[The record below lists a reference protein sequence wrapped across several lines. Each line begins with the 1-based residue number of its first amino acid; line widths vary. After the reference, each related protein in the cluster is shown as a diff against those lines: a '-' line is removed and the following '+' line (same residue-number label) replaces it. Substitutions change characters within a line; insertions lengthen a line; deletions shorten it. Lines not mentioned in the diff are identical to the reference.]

1 MNCIDFVNE
10 NTCCSNCG
18 RKLKTNIAILYNNSF
33 LGKTCAKNKGI
44 DISQLPN
51 FTKGVVIEETSD
63 SSNSVFHNKQLDTGT
78 DRKRCLEYLFLRC
91 VKLTDFKSVKTP
103 ELNDIYMRYLNN
115 TVSDE
120 DYNHISNLIK
130 KTNREKSIFCEQ
142 NLHFCYLCCIELNRI
157 AKTFVKN
164 DFYKSVL
171 NFLKENA
178 FLSEKQFES
187 IKKHFKINVK
197 YFSPTHYK
205 K

>member
-1 MNCIDFVNE
+1 MNSIDFVNE

-91 VKLTDFKSVKTP
+91 VKLTDFKSMKTP
-103 ELNDIYMRYLNN
+103 ELNNIYMRYLNN

-130 KTNREKSIFCEQ
+130 KMNNDNTIFSEQ
-142 NLHFCYLCCIELNRI
+142 NLHFCYLCHIELNRI
-157 AKTFVKN
+157 IKTFKER
-164 DFYKSVL
+164 DFFDSVL
-171 NFLKENA
+171 NQLKEKA
-178 FLSEKQFES
+178 CLSENQFNA
-187 IKKHFKINVK
+187 IKKYFKINVK
-197 YFSPTHYK
+197 YFAAKRYM
-205 K
+205 

>member
-33 LGKTCAKNKGI
+33 LGKTCTKNKGI

-63 SSNSVFHNKQLDTGT
+63 SSDSVFHNKQLDTGT

-91 VKLTDFKSVKTP
+91 VKLTDFKSMKTP

-130 KTNREKSIFCEQ
+130 KMNREKSIFCEQ

-197 YFSPTHYK
+197 YFSPTHCNK
-205 K
+205 